1 MTYFSVTPEVATN
14 VQLYWYPWEGVQ
26 IRAGYNFMAFFNTQ
40 AAEDPV
46 AFDARSF
53 DPDWKSRGC
62 GSSTGSTWVSDSSS
76 NQPDL

>member
-1 MTYFSVTPEVATN
+1 VTYFSVTPEVTTN

-46 AFDARSF
+46 AFDARNF
-53 DPDWKSRGC
+53 DPDWKSRGVRFLD
-62 GSSTGSTWVSDSSS
+62 GFNVGIGFIF
-76 NQPDL
+76 